1 MNNNPSSKASK
12 AEAPGKIVK
21 SEAEWQ
27 AQLTPE
33 QYKVARKH
41 GTERAFSGAY
51 WDQHEDGM
59 YTCVCCGAPVF
70 DSATKFESG
79 TGWPSFRRPA
89 DDKAVESETD
99 RSFFMTRTE
108 VHCARCAAHLGHVFP
123 DGPKPTGQCFCGAVL
138 DSFVGGLEEA
148 GHGQEIA
155 DLHREGFDP
164 RMPEADEPDWNDP
177 DKRYSDAVLAEQARI
192 ARNEAMV
199 LVFPVWWWSLPA

>member
-123 DGPKPTGQCFCGAVL
+123 DGPKPTGQRFCINSAAL
-138 DSFVGGLEEA
+138 
-148 GHGQEIA
+148 
-155 DLHREGFDP
+155 GFKP
-164 RMPEADEPDWNDP
+164 RKE
-177 DKRYSDAVLAEQARI
+177 
-192 ARNEAMV
+192 
-199 LVFPVWWWSLPA
+199 